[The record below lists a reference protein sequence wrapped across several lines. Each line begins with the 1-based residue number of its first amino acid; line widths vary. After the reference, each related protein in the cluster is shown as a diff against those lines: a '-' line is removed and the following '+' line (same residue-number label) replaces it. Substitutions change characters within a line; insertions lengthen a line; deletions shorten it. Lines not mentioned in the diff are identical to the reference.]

1 MRKSLRGMGSG
12 KSLGRVMLDRS
23 MSSLGKSQLQLC
35 THVQWK
41 NRKMKMG
48 FIGVWQFSDIW

>member
-1 MRKSLRGMGSG
+1 
-12 KSLGRVMLDRS
+12 MLDRS

-35 THVQWK
+35 THVKWK

-48 FIGVWQFSDIW
+48 FMGVWQQRHLVTQMKNLPVEQKRKKQS

>member
-1 MRKSLRGMGSG
+1 MKKSLRGMGSG
-12 KSLGRVMLDRS
+12 KSLRRVMLDRS

-35 THVQWK
+35 THVKWK

-48 FIGVWQFSDIW
+48 FMGVWQQ

>member
-1 MRKSLRGMGSG
+1 
-12 KSLGRVMLDRS
+12 MLDRS

-35 THVQWK
+35 IHVQWK

-48 FIGVWQFSDIW
+48 FMGVWQFSDIW

>member
-1 MRKSLRGMGSG
+1 
-12 KSLGRVMLDRS
+12 MLDRS

-48 FIGVWQFSDIW
+48 FMGVATVTFGDSDEKYSS